1 MKAEM
6 EIIAK
11 KQKEL
16 YGYSKEKKEIADQLS
31 H

>member
-1 MKAEM
+1 LKAEG

-11 KQKEL
+11 KL
-16 YGYSKEKKEIADQLS
+16 ADVYGYSKEKKEIADQLS